1 MKIKSKTKI
10 KNYSLALLFSLS
22 LLLGGNLQPTSA
34 QNLDTLSNYFVHVA
48 ITPSDIEEGSKTHP
62 IGYVYVVNKNGVSI
76 TSDFDVDV
84 ELTSDNPT
92 IASVPEKI
100 TFPANASF
108 AKFDITAGENGKTTI
123 TAKINEKIG
132 FTDINVGTDDV
143 FLPDDVQ
150 LELNIPTDQMHVN
163 SEMPFSVFLKS
174 EGIVLRAP
182 YDIDVVL
189 DYEKSLAVPNDD
201 VLTIKSGEYYAW
213 GTLSTGEKTGNS
225 FIRAIQTDAQLDT
238 AKSLEITSTL
248 PAALNINIYPYLI
261 PAEIDRNLDIFVS
274 VIDSNGDPTVANR
287 DIPLKFF
294 SNNQDFI
301 GEEIDDAME
310 ELNMVIKKG
319 SFGYHFRL
327 NVDLIGLVSND
338 LLIGVSSAGYGTSI
352 DKFQTVGESISVE
365 DKRMSDNSLITGDRI
380 VDSSDNKVVQIF
392 GPLRIPSN
400 SSAIFAYQ
408 MAIEEDDDND
418 NPDKDPDFEEVDIDK
433 VIEAQED
440 EEEERREGQN
450 SQDIGGTGDV
460 EQDAPSQSSS
470 SNDDDDL
477 DVLIFGIDNLEEGNN
492 YPIQANEDY
501 RATGLIQ
508 LLDVISGDNS
518 LATVTDAGNIRPS
531 YSYGIATV
539 NTGQKSGEFLI
550 SANIKGIGSG
560 SFLSEVVNTL
570 EQKRIVAFSPTGEK
584 SILINRDGSFDLFL
598 VALDGVDRPK
608 VLDYDKKFLVTPTNG
623 IVDLKEGT
631 TFTLTTLQSESFNLK
646 NGGSV
651 VIKAESIG
659 QQNEEALESTTVFNT
674 QLSSKINV
682 LFPIDNLDI
691 EKEEHVGVVQLTD
704 LQGHPI
710 ETFSDMKVKISSTN
724 ESILTINEDSV
735 IKKGESYVEFPIDVM
750 QKIGTVNVSAAT
762 RGVVPSGTEI
772 NTSTSASS
780 LSVFTSGLIEPIPVN
795 EEIQVKIFVDDDF
808 ADSVAGATVKINPD
822 TNATTSVDLV
832 RTDSDGS
839 ATFGLTALNGPEITI
854 NFEATADG
862 YKDGRKSLDI
872 VVDTPPGGTSVAE
885 LNLPTE
891 LVYVII
897 GGIVVVIIVVVL
909 FLKKS
914 KEPMEDEEEP
924 WEDDDI

>member
-1 MKIKSKTKI
+1 
-10 KNYSLALLFSLS
+10 
-22 LLLGGNLQPTSA
+22 
-34 QNLDTLSNYFVHVA
+34 
-48 ITPSDIEEGSKTHP
+48 
-62 IGYVYVVNKNGVSI
+62 
-76 TSDFDVDV
+76 V

-691 EKEEHVGVVQLTD
+691 EKEEHVGVIQLTD

>member
-1 MKIKSKTKI
+1 
-10 KNYSLALLFSLS
+10 
-22 LLLGGNLQPTSA
+22 LGGNLQPTSA

-470 SNDDDDL
+470 SNDDDNL

-691 EKEEHVGVVQLTD
+691 EKEEHVGVIQLTD